1 MPCARDRRER
11 EMAIGVAAD
20 NQGALMARQTKRP
33 GSGHHA
39 DRILIYGRSPRRDE
53 LGRAVTLSAEEKS
66 AADNFEK
73 NYGEER
79 AARRDHEAPVDQSPA
94 AP

>member
-39 DRILIYGRSPRRDE
+39 DRILIFGRSPHRDE
-53 LGRAVTLSAEEKS
+53 PDTAVRQGGEEKL
-66 AADNFEK
+66 AADSFAGNH
-73 NYGEER
+73 GEQR
-79 AARRDHEAPVDQSPA
+79 AGRQDREDA
-94 AP
+94 AD